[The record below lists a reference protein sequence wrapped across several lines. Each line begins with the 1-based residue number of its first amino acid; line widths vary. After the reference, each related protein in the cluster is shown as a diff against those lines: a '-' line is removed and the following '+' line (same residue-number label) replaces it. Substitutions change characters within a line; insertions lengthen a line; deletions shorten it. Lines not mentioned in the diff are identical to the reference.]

1 MISGLNTAN
10 SLFVTALDNLQT
22 QLNNTEQQL
31 SSGLKVNQ
39 ASDAPQALGDIFQS
53 RSELAS
59 VNQETQ
65 NYTNMQAIVNAGDS
79 SVQTAV
85 QLMQNALTIG
95 SEGANTNTNPST
107 LPGLANQVQSILSQM
122 VSLTQTQVNGVY
134 IFSGDDP
141 SQAPYQLDSA
151 SPTGVQQLVT
161 ASATQ
166 QIADPNGVTFPVS
179 LTAQQVFD
187 ARDNMGNP
195 TSQNVFL
202 ALNNLQLALQS
213 GNTANISTAL
223 DGITSAST
231 YLNQQLS
238 FYGTAEN
245 RLTSA
250 INLAQKFQVQDQT
263 QLSGLQDAN
272 VAQLA
277 VQLQQETTDVNA
289 ALSAQAKRPTSTLFD
304 YLPTA

>member
-1 MISGLNTAN
+1 MISGLSVSNAQ
-10 SLFVTALDNLQT
+10 FVTTLDNLQT
-22 QLNNTEQQL
+22 QLNTTEEQL
-31 SSGLKVNQ
+31 SSGLSVNQ

-53 RSELAS
+53 RSNLAA

-79 SVQTAV
+79 SIQTAV

-95 SEGANTNTNPST
+95 SQGANTNTDPST
-107 LPGLANQVQSILSQM
+107 LPGLASQVQSLLSQM
-122 VSLTQTQVNGVY
+122 VSLTQTQVSGVY

-141 SQAPYQLDSA
+141 SQAPYQLNSA
-151 SPTGVQQLVT
+151 NPTGVQQLVT

-187 ARDNMGNP
+187 AQDNMGNP

-213 GNTANISTAL
+213 GNTANITTAL
-223 DGITSAST
+223 DGVTSASD
-231 YLNQQLS
+231 YLNQQLA

-263 QLSGLQDAN
+263 QLSSLQDAN
-272 VAQLA
+272 VAQLS
-277 VQLQQETTDVNA
+277 VQLQQETTDMDA

-304 YLPTA
+304 YLPIS